1 MGNLYD
7 NEFVV
12 NHYGLEFLQALIDQT
27 KQRQPER
34 RPSAEEAVLHFD
46 RIRTTLSSISLRW
59 RLRSRAETVSERVLY
74 DTVAV
79 AREGIHH
86 LRRLVV

>member
-1 MGNLYD
+1 MQKY
-7 NEFVV
+7 
-12 NHYGLEFLQALIDQT
+12 YGLEFLQPLIDQM
-27 KQRQPER
+27 KQHQPER
-34 RPSAEEAVLHFD
+34 RPSAEEAFLQFE
-46 RIRTTLSSISLRW
+46 RIRSTFSSISLRW
-59 RLRSRAETVSERVLY
+59 RLRSRAETMPERVLY